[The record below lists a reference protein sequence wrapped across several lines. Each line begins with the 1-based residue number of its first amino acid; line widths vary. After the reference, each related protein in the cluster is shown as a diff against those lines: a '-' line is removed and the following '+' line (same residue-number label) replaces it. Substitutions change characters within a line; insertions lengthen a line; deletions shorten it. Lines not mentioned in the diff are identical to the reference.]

1 MGDESSWRC
10 GDGSF
15 STDRDALERACE
27 IRVARAPQ
35 SNKWIRFSECVCRFD
50 RHRLRPL
57 LRGRRK
63 TPCVDE
69 LDSSGHRH
77 RFANFVAN
85 PYPFRKED
93 TPYGSILNE
102 IALCVWRRRGSTSK
116 VPLLRVPTH
125 PLMRAVVEVNFKL
138 RTHAA
143 YSIFTPRSESSRH
156 REFLLWQKQ
165 QN

>member
-15 STDRDALERACE
+15 STARDALERACE

-35 SNKWIRFSECVCRFD
+35 SNKRIRFSECICRFD
-50 RHRLRPL
+50 HHWLRPL

-63 TPCVDE
+63 TACVDE

-77 RFANFVAN
+77 GFANFVAD
-85 PYPFRKED
+85 PHPFRKKD

-102 IALCVWRRRGSTSK
+102 IALCLWRRRRSTTK
-116 VPLLRVPTH
+116 VPSLPVSTQQLI
-125 PLMRAVVEVNFKL
+125 EG
-138 RTHAA
+138 
-143 YSIFTPRSESSRH
+143 SSRA
-156 REFLLWQKQ
+156 EFQVAHPRGL
-165 QN
+165 